1 MYAVGML
8 TLVFFIF
15 HTFVISGKLTLNLNW
30 NIMGCQ
36 VVFFLFESVR
46 FHCIVWA
53 LGGSFSVIV
62 YVWLH
67 VSCNFF
73 FSTINLNNYWK
84 DIWYLELDNWLYTH
98 KVFTYQFQTW
108 DKKNQIFSQFNIYPV
123 FKIKNQQAFIKCI
136 LQQFTYFFRPEQE
149 QDKNK
154 EQPEVSQSAGWC
166 HQSTQQ
172 TGSDTSRG
180 SVRDSH
186 QGTELCQAADEEQ
199 PAGFRC
205 HDRDGAISLRRCR
218 YHCIKGDP
226 HKPSILWL

>member
-36 VVFFLFESVR
+36 VVVFLFESVR

-62 YVWLH
+62 HIWLH
-67 VSCNFF
+67 VSCKD
-73 FSTINLNNYWK
+73 FSLTINLTNYWK
-84 DIWYLELDNWLYTH
+84 VIWYLELDNWLYTH

-123 FKIKNQQAFIKCI
+123 FKIKTSRHLSNVYYSNLLIFSDQNRNKTKTKNNQKSANQQA
-136 LQQFTYFFRPEQE
+136 
-149 QDKNK
+149 D
-154 EQPEVSQSAGWC
+154 V
-166 HQSTQQ
+166 
-172 TGSDTSRG
+172 
-180 SVRDSH
+180 
-186 QGTELCQAADEEQ
+186 
-199 PAGFRC
+199 
-205 HDRDGAISLRRCR
+205 ISLHSKQEVTRLEALCETRTKELNYAR
-218 YHCIKGDP
+218 LQMKSNLQAFDAMTVMVQYLSEDVGTTV
-226 HKPSILWL
+226 

>member
-1 MYAVGML
+1 MKRYL
-8 TLVFFIF
+8 
-15 HTFVISGKLTLNLNW
+15 ISWIDGIHIK
-30 NIMGCQ
+30 
-36 VVFFLFESVR
+36 S
-46 FHCIVWA
+46 
-53 LGGSFSVIV
+53 
-62 YVWLH
+62 LH
-67 VSCNFF
+67 INFR
-73 FSTINLNNYWK
+73 LE
-84 DIWYLELDNWLYTH
+84 IW
-98 KVFTYQFQTW
+98 
-108 DKKNQIFSQFNIYPV
+108 
-123 FKIKNQQAFIKCI
+123 KIKYSHNLTFIQYSRLKPAVI
-136 LQQFTYFFRPEQE
+136 YQMYITAIYLFFRPEQE

-186 QGTELCQAADEEQ
+186 QGTQLCQAADEEQ

-205 HDRDGAISLRRCR
+205 HDRDGTISLRRCR